1 MDESVASFFTKD
13 PTGAYL
19 DEYDRSHGPRL
30 DALVA
35 RYDLNTLPPGTKV
48 LDVGGG
54 LGFLGKRLP
63 SHIDYWVVDGADII
77 PAHRLCVGSWLHR
90 DLDHDAWGDEIVAD
104 AGGPFDICFC
114 LETLEHIGN
123 PHFAIEQ
130 IKKAVKVGGTVV
142 ISVPPI
148 SVTHNVPYTGLL
160 WPDTSFRQFLG
171 QMALPVAEQWEYV
184 PQTVGWPATHYLAPN
199 LPYTEKT
206 LMFPKQESKF
216 LDCTPLAATNL

>member
-1 MDESVASFFTKD
+1 MGQPGLFRYLMDKTVSSFYTKD

-19 DEYDRSHGPRL
+19 EEYERSHGPRV

-35 RYDLNTLPPGTKV
+35 RYGLNSLPAGTKV

-63 SHIDYWVVDGADII
+63 SHIDYWVVDGADFA
-77 PAHRLCVGSWLHR
+77 PNHRVCAGTWRQR
-90 DLDHDAWGDEIVAD
+90 DLDHEAWGDEIYGA
-104 AGGPFDICFC
+104 ASGPFDICFC

-130 IKKAVKVGGTVV
+130 IKKAVKLGGTVV

-160 WPDTSFRQFLG
+160 WPDSSFRQFLG

-184 PQTVGWPATHYLAPN
+184 PQ
-199 LPYTEKT
+199 
-206 LMFPKQESKF
+206 S
-216 LDCTPLAATNL
+216 TNL